1 MEPGFIKRWFADKY
15 KASPDQIGD
24 LANQIAMIESDNM
37 NVPQVGGGPGMG
49 YFQFETK
56 KGSGAFQTAIQRTKN
71 IYTASGKR
79 IPQWVSDAK
88 ESDDATTLNREQQE
102 ELLLANFAENPRAK
116 RAMIMG
122 ALESGN
128 AKDLWLQAH
137 WAGKKEDEKE
147 KSKYWDEKFQGMA
160 DGGEVIEQNTDTVPA
175 MLTPGEFVIR
185 KDAADQI
192 GPEKLQ
198 MLNNIDRLSN
208 TALLETA
215 KSPMGYQEGGRAG
228 KRIVGITSDGKRYLT
243 NYGKGAI
250 SVESASKKMVD
261 RWVGEGRPGTPDDYL
276 GYQEGGLISG
286 LMGGMAEKYSD
297 LKSLF
302 GDKQRFS
309 ELSDEQFEKT
319 SDQLFDFVR
328 NRRQSQE
335 FISEN
340 PEVVSTP
347 NLPLREGEQVNLMD
361 ALSPQAYTAKDF
373 YSSPEPEGSS
383 KKEYAVESLGEQ
395 PFMGV
400 TATPEPEPEERKWSH
415 DEQMRLKDHVR
426 YMINAPGGDIY
437 EKMKDKYGVDIATEE
452 FDIAGGE
459 EGKEKTDW
467 LKVFLKVGDLE
478 VEDYKAKKKEI
489 SEYREEGLVRDPLSQ
504 QWVDPYEYYTPEARE
519 LMSWSIPAHRAH
531 GQEHGWRMPTGS
543 ARQEGGYING
553 YQNGGE
559 VMNYQNGGQMNDVL
573 SVFGEKS
580 KQGDEMQK
588 LMAMAAMQEMQRAQ
602 QVQQAIGM
610 RGGGYVDTYQQG
622 GAVEP
627 PMSGPESGPQEPP
640 MPGGD
645 QTYHQPA
652 MEQLDMDQYE
662 YASYVDH
669 GPDMYKWMAP
679 KYKSKQQWTPYDAMV
694 DAGTIDPYEIGKD
707 EISVVTNDQ
716 LEALSNQAKES
727 MRV

>member
-1 MEPGFIKRWFADKY
+1 MEPSSIRNWFQKRYGAK
-15 KASPDQIGD
+15 SGQVESLIDQIGT
-24 LANQIAMIESDNM
+24 IESDNRD
-37 NVPQVGGGPGMG
+37 VVQVTEGGGEGPGRG
-49 YFQFETK
+49 FFQFEKTYK
-56 KGSGAFQTAIQRTKN
+56 DPKTGKYGQ
-71 IYTASGKR
+71 ASGLTARNRLAK
-79 IPQWVSDAK
+79 IYWDLEGEVPDWLSQEGMQDPKIGFDAMGL
-88 ESDDATTLNREQQE
+88 STEQQE
-102 ELLLANFAENPRAK
+102 ELLLANFAQNPLATEK
-116 RAMIMG
+116 LIKG
-122 ALESGN
+122 ALESGD

-215 KSPMGYQEGGRAG
+215 KSPMGYQEGG
-228 KRIVGITSDGKRYLT
+228 
-243 NYGKGAI
+243 
-250 SVESASKKMVD
+250 
-261 RWVGEGRPGTPDDYL
+261 
-276 GYQEGGLISG
+276 LISG

-309 ELSDEQFEKT
+309 ELSDEQFDKT

>member
-1 MEPGFIKRWFADKY
+1 MQDPKIGFD
-15 KASPDQIGD
+15 
-24 LANQIAMIESDNM
+24 AMGLS
-37 NVPQVGGGPGMG
+37 
-49 YFQFETK
+49 T
-56 KGSGAFQTAIQRTKN
+56 
-71 IYTASGKR
+71 
-79 IPQWVSDAK
+79 
-88 ESDDATTLNREQQE
+88 EQQE
-102 ELLLANFAENPRAK
+102 ELLLANFAQNPLATEK
-116 RAMIMG
+116 LIKG
-122 ALESGN
+122 ALESGD

-215 KSPMGYQEGGRAG
+215 KSPMGYQEGG
-228 KRIVGITSDGKRYLT
+228 
-243 NYGKGAI
+243 
-250 SVESASKKMVD
+250 
-261 RWVGEGRPGTPDDYL
+261 
-276 GYQEGGLISG
+276 LISG

-309 ELSDEQFEKT
+309 ELSDEQFDKT

>member
-1 MEPGFIKRWFADKY
+1 MTYYRSYQDGGKVEPSSIRNWFQKRYGAKSGQVESLIK
-15 KASPDQIGD
+15 QIGT
-24 LANQIAMIESDNM
+24 IESDNRD
-37 NVPQVGGGPGMG
+37 VVQVTEGGGEGPGRG
-49 YFQFETK
+49 FFQFEKTYK
-56 KGSGAFQTAIQRTKN
+56 DPKTGKYGQ
-71 IYTASGKR
+71 ASGLTARNRLAK
-79 IPQWVSDAK
+79 IYWDLEGEVPDWLSQEGMQDPKIGFDAMGL
-88 ESDDATTLNREQQE
+88 STEQQE
-102 ELLLANFAENPRAK
+102 ELLLANFAQNPLATEK
-116 RAMIMG
+116 LIKG
-122 ALESGN
+122 ALESGD

-215 KSPMGYQEGGRAG
+215 KSPM
-228 KRIVGITSDGKRYLT
+228 
-243 NYGKGAI
+243 
-250 SVESASKKMVD
+250 
-261 RWVGEGRPGTPDDYL
+261 